1 MESYLVQVQLNDSC
15 RDSDCHSAVSHPHP
29 KRDFR
34 LSRFSFW
41 IRQFFPR
48 FDWITTLFS
57 VLAVAGILFAYVP
70 KHQTVVPQ
78 LSAVS
83 HTSKFVSVTDV
94 NQDVVSH
101 LFELKVVGQDD
112 IELAV
117 VRASCGC
124 MSFAVDGDPLT
135 KGHWVNVNDRRVM
148 KFAVQVP
155 ARPGVE
161 QHNFEVQARLRKSP
175 QIVST
180 PVRCST
186 QTSIYKPLVV
196 RTNQV
201 QGSFRSPDD
210 PVSITVDLQLVVPS
224 GSAPPVDELSIALA
238 DPLSSFHVQPR
249 EKQSGRREKLS
260 DEWDSWAVSLGAIV
274 IPSSDVNWVEA
285 SRRFGNAFTLTVTR
299 RGFEYQHD
307 HCPVSIVDAR
317 QLQVPRSIHFGQRQQ
332 GREFTASFV
341 VRSVDSVCPEI
352 LEVKS
357 SLPECCVTGF
367 TQKVVGNVR
376 IVAASLRPT
385 GKGVQNGLMTVV
397 PKSDYAPGIIQ
408 FNLNTGE

>member
-15 RDSDCHSAVSHPHP
+15 RDSDCHSLVSHPHP

-57 VLAVAGILFAYVP
+57 VLAVAGILFEYVP

-238 DPLSSFHVQPR
+238 DPLSSFQVQPR

-274 IPSSDVNWVEA
+274 IPSLMSIGSKRAGDLEMPSHLPSRDGVSNTNMIIVPFRSLMRGNYKFLARFISDNGSRGVN
-285 SRRFGNAFTLTVTR
+285 SRRVLWCDLSTQCA
-299 RGFEYQHD
+299 
-307 HCPVSIVDAR
+307 P
-317 QLQVPRSIHFGQRQQ
+317 
-332 GREFTASFV
+332 
-341 VRSVDSVCPEI
+341 
-352 LEVKS
+352 KS
-357 SLPECCVTGF
+357 S
-367 TQKVVGNVR
+367 K
-376 IVAASLRPT
+376 
-385 GKGVQNGLMTVV
+385 
-397 PKSDYAPGIIQ
+397 
-408 FNLNTGE
+408 